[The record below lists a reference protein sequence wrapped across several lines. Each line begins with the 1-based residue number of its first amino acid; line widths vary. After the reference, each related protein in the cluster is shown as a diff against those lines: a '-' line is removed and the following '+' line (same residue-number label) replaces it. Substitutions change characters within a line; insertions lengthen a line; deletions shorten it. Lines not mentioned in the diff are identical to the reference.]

1 MRDGSAMR
9 VPTLPFHEGSDESL
23 RARVRELE
31 EDRRKILEHAL
42 QLERI
47 VQVGLMTSGLAHDL
61 TNQLMSVM
69 GAAELAVMRD
79 DPESLRGGVRHV
91 LEHATRMHDT
101 LDAFLSFVR
110 RHEHRVRVFPVAE
123 AIDAVQRLVQPA
135 ARSECVTLLST
146 AATRACVRADRQL
159 LEQALVNLLMNAVRA
174 AASGGGRVAL
184 TATETVSA
192 EPRSARRVRISVRD
206 TGTGMPESVRERLF
220 QPFVTGHAES
230 GGHGLGLYV
239 VRQVVEHY
247 GGRVEVDSTASGT
260 RVDID
265 LPVAE
270 PAADD
275 VV

>member
-1 MRDGSAMR
+1 MRDGAAR
-9 VPTLPFHEGSDESL
+9 AATLPFLDGPEESL

-31 EDRRKILEHAL
+31 EERRRLVDHAL

-69 GAAELAVMRD
+69 GAAELAAMRD
-79 DPESLRGGVRHV
+79 DPDALRGGVRHV
-91 LEHATRMHDT
+91 LEQAARMHDT

-146 AATRACVRADRQL
+146 AATKACIRADRQL
-159 LEQALVNLLMNAVRA
+159 VEQALVNLLLNAIRA
-174 AASGGGRVAL
+174 AADGGGRVAL
-184 TATETVSA
+184 TATETVSG
-192 EPRSARRVRISVRD
+192 EPRAQRRVRLSVRD
-206 TGTGMPESVRERLF
+206 TGRGIPDAVRERLF

-247 GGRVEVDSTASGT
+247 GGRLEVDSTASGT
-260 RVDID
+260 RIDVD
-265 LPVAE
+265 LPLVEADA
-270 PAADD
+270 AAD
-275 VV
+275 